1 MISHSNKRE
10 KGDGVMK
17 PEELPKGNV
26 TGIIRDLKIGIL
38 KDLYEK
44 KELTDEQFEEL
55 LRIQYEKYPL

>member
-1 MISHSNKRE
+1 
-10 KGDGVMK
+10 MK